1 MEKQGYLKF
10 GEFVKYVHET
20 PEGGWIVC
28 TNGQTID
35 FSKLLKSDRKSLVTL
50 TPLFPV
56 NRTALEFMKLCDGS
70 LTVEEIKGRMASRY
84 RTEVAAV
91 EEALGPFVQLAL
103 KAKHLDLTFYRD
115 PQNIRVTGSA
125 QYYLPLHAAVEVT
138 SRCNF
143 RCRYCYRSAE
153 HVGTASKAAFELT
166 TDQSLAMLSKL
177 AEAGVGTM
185 ELTGGEPL
193 LHPGIL
199 EIIKFCG
206 AHFNL
211 CALLTNGSTV
221 TEKAAQALADAGNF
235 VVGISIDGP
244 NEQVVDESA
253 GCRGV
258 YARVRRGFE
267 LLAKHQIVSR
277 AAMTVTP
284 ETVDYVEE
292 TLRLAQE
299 WHASAF
305 SAAPLM
311 SMGRAKETSGIDLEF
326 YRQFICNWHRAAKG
340 HSDYVLKSTDSGRQY
355 AEKCG
360 NCGAGWR
367 SLVVGPTGD
376 VRFCLTNHD
385 QWSLIGNLLCQD
397 LAAICA
403 SPKVRFFRNLHWPDE
418 KVCGDCDQYWY
429 CGRCAMRG
437 ISTALEHKPDCR
449 WAQESGVWNWVPRDG
464 SGRQPEAGG
473 CSRAYLRKTSE

>member
-1 MEKQGYLKF
+1 MEQQGYLKF
-10 GEFVKYVHET
+10 GEFVESVHET

-28 TNGQTID
+28 TNGRTID
-35 FSKLLKSDRKSLVTL
+35 FSKLLRSDRKSLVTL
-50 TPLFPV
+50 TPLFPI
-56 NRTALEFMKLCDGS
+56 NRTAVEFMKLCDGT
-70 LTVEEIKGRMASRY
+70 LTVPEIKARMAALY
-84 RTEVAAV
+84 HTDVAAV
-91 EEALGPFVQLAL
+91 EAALGPFVQAAL

-115 PQNIRVTGSA
+115 PRNIRVTGSA

-143 RCRYCYRSAE
+143 RCRYCYRSATY
-153 HVGTASKAAFELT
+153 VDAAPKAPFELT
-166 TDQSLAMLSKL
+166 TDQSLALLAKL
-177 AEAGVGTM
+177 DEAGVGTV

-199 EIIKFCG
+199 EIIKYCG

-211 CALLTNGSTV
+211 CALLTNGSTM
-221 TEKAAQALADAGNF
+221 TEKAAQALAEAGNF

-244 NEQVVDESA
+244 NEQIVDESA
-253 GCRGV
+253 GCLGA

-267 LLAKHQIVSR
+267 LLAKYEIVCR

-284 ETVDYVEE
+284 DTVDYVAD

-299 WHASAF
+299 WRASAF

-311 SMGRAKETSGIDLEF
+311 SMGRAKEMSDIDLEF
-326 YRQFICNWHRAAKG
+326 YRQFICNWHRAAKE
-340 HSDYVLKSTDSGRQY
+340 HSDYVLKSSDAGRQY

-376 VRFCLTNHD
+376 VRFCLTNYD
-385 QWSLIGNLLCQD
+385 KWSIIGNLLAQD
-397 LAAICA
+397 LAEICA
-403 SPKVRFFRNLHWPDE
+403 GPKVRFFRNLHWPEE
-418 KVCGDCDQYWY
+418 KVCGDCEHYWY

-437 ISTALEHKPDCR
+437 ISTALEQKPDCR
-449 WAQESGVWNWVPRDG
+449 WAQQSGVWEWVPREG
-464 SGRQPEAGG
+464 AGQQAEEGG
-473 CSRAYLRKTSE
+473 CSRAYLRKTSN